1 MGPVD
6 SGLVRPE
13 AHLSQVLIT
22 TCLPRSQ
29 RPAGF
34 SPAVVPDF
42 FIRFMMM
49 KQLELTG

>member
-6 SGLVRPE
+6 RALVRPE
-13 AHLSQVLIT
+13 AHLSQVLPRIN
-22 TCLPRSQ
+22 LPWSQ

-49 KQLELTG
+49 KQLQLTG